1 VDRNLDVTE
10 SGEWAEIWMLL
21 RVVSGQKLD
30 VTEGGEWEEFG
41 CY

>member
-1 VDRNLDVTE
+1 VGRNLDVTE

-21 RVVSGQKLD
+21 IVVSGQK
-30 VTEGGEWEEFG
+30 FG